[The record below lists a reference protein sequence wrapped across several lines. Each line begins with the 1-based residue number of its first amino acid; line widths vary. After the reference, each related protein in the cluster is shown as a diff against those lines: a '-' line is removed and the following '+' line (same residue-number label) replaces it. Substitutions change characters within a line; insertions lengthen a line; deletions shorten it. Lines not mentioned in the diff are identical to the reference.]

1 MGFSPSA
8 APAPRHRAPLQR
20 KRGGAAIDPFGQLSP
35 KSVDNLVDEPEK
47 YEKTAAK
54 TLLLLNWSEID
65 HIAKYLLY
73 QQHTAPISDPCHFVY
88 TIFGTASM
96 FLRDCA

>member
-1 MGFSPSA
+1 MGALASSSNTASA
-8 APAPRHRAPLQR
+8 DERSATEKAVFF
-20 KRGGAAIDPFGQLSP
+20 AAIYPFGQLSP

-65 HIAKYLLY
+65 QIAKYVLY
-73 QQHTAPISDPCHFVY
+73 Q
-88 TIFGTASM
+88 
-96 FLRDCA
+96 